1 MTTIGVSGIP
11 ASVRKPSKRNLSLV
25 ARTGYAARGVI
36 YLIVGGLAALAAFG
50 GGGET
55 TDSRGA
61 LTELLNAPF
70 GTVLLVVVAI
80 GLLCYSAWRATQ
92 TVMDTDDHGT
102 DLKGLLI
109 RGGLAVS
116 AITHVALA
124 FFSLSMAFGLGR
136 GGSSPDSG
144 QGSSQGSSQEWTA
157 WLLSQPFG
165 QWLVALVGA
174 AVIGA
179 GIAHFIKAWTANFER
194 HFDMNAQEREFITP
208 ISRFGLFARGVAFL
222 LIGGFFVVAAWQQ
235 DPGEARGLS
244 GALQTL
250 QQQPY
255 GWALLGLLAVGLV
268 AFGIYSLLESR
279 YRRVTIPG

>member
-1 MTTIGVSGIP
+1 MSTSRLSGMP
-11 ASVRKPSKRNLSLV
+11 ATVRSPSKRDFSLV

-50 GGGET
+50 RGGGT
-55 TDSRGA
+55 TGSRGA

-70 GTVLLVVVAI
+70 GTVLLAVVAI

-92 TVMDTDDHGT
+92 AFMDADGHGT

-116 AITHVALA
+116 AIIHVGLA
-124 FFSLSMAFGLGR
+124 FFALSLIFGQEH
-136 GGSSPDSG
+136 GGSSDA
-144 QGSSQGSSQEWTA
+144 SSQEWTA
-157 WLLSQPFG
+157 WLMSQPFG

-179 GIAHFIKAWTANFER
+179 GIAHFIKAWTAKFER
-194 HFDMNAQEREFITP
+194 HFDMNARERKFITP
-208 ISRFGLFARGVAFL
+208 VSRVGLFARGVAFV

-235 DPGEARGLS
+235 DPSEARGLS

-255 GWALLGLLAVGLV
+255 GWALLGLLAIGLV

-279 YRRVTIPG
+279 YRRVAIPG